1 MRSREVFWQKNQ
13 LWEDMIDACRQEGM
27 VSVKIDEVE
36 GGGSQ
41 EGSILCCM
49 NILRHDMMDVPSNI
63 EVMQSV
69 LSPEERIVAMAWKT
83 KQGHGRPHNVFTS
96 SMLLTTS
103 L

>member
-1 MRSREVFWQKNQ
+1 MKEAVVMDAHMMAIFGSMVWGFQPTTTVGVTKVEAPMRSREVFWQKNQ

-63 EVMQSV
+63 
-69 LSPEERIVAMAWKT
+69 
-83 KQGHGRPHNVFTS
+83 G
-96 SMLLTTS
+96 
-103 L
+103 